1 MERASRG
8 EVDLPPEAVL
18 DFANSC
24 EEAVSRQLNKER
36 HYKIRMSGLGR
47 PVCQQLLEKKGIQQ
61 EIQYNMLFRF
71 LFGDIVEA
79 IAVLVLEQAGVD
91 IIDKQKAVSLNI
103 DGTDVSGTLD
113 LIIRDEFG
121 QDKVWDIKSASEWA
135 YKFKYTGYGGYE
147 KIKEDDPFGYIMQ
160 GHLYGEATGLP
171 FGGWI
176 VINKSSGEVA
186 VVEAPDW
193 QANDRKEY
201 MADAKERI
209 KVLTD
214 ESLEFKV
221 PFKDVFE
228 VYKQDGQEVRTGN
241 KLLPRPCNM
250 CGYKTHCW
258 KDAVVHDKITSKAK
272 QPPQVW
278 YSRLKRKS
286 L

>member
-18 DFANSC
+18 DFTKSC
-24 EEAVSRQLNKER
+24 EEAVSKQLNKER

-71 LFGDIVEA
+71 LFGDIVES

-176 VINKSSGEVA
+176 VINKSSGEVT

-201 MADAKERI
+201 LADAKERI

-241 KLLPRPCNM
+241 KLLPKPCNM
-250 CGYKTHCW
+250 CGYKAHCW